1 MSTGIY
7 RSTRQ
12 PVNVRAWAAQL
23 GMVEVTGVPATP
35 PKVGDQA
42 LVYGRGDWRLG
53 TITKVG
59 RTTIYV
65 AVSTPTSPDLITTAR
80 IGGRWQERGYLK
92 EVSA

>member
-1 MSTGIY
+1 MSGI
-7 RSTRQ
+7 RISTRQ
-12 PVNVRAWAAQL
+12 PVNVRAWAARL

-65 AVSTPTSPDLITTAR
+65 AVSTPTSPDLITTAH